1 MTTSAAGRTVSALD
15 NLNTSAR
22 QGRRPLARQI
32 RATVSLPTPWR
43 AAMTVRVDRVD
54 QHTDPS
60 SGTAATVS
68 PTIAATVAAAIWGL
82 DDPDLA
88 PPGQHRPTPDSKNR
102 SRQRRTVSW
111 CAPNSR
117 ATDRTDSPPANAN
130 SAPAARTR
138 RYGSTPDRANR
149 SNAARSCTDNSNT

>member
-1 MTTSAAGRTVSALD
+1 M
-15 NLNTSAR
+15 
-22 QGRRPLARQI
+22 
-32 RATVSLPTPWR
+32 SLPTPWR
-43 AAMTVRVDRVD
+43 AAIDRVD

-82 DDPDLA
+82 RPR
-88 PPGQHRPTPDSKNR
+88 PGATWPTPAAPDSKNR

-149 SNAARSCTDNSNT
+149 SSAARSCTDNSNT